1 MISFEI
7 THSDSEVLLQN
18 MAASLNI
25 AYTGEDFIMV
35 TPPNGNGIVKVIT
48 IAKELQVIMAD
59 VTFSQHLFVKRMP
72 SARRYFV
79 LHFDD
84 VFSIYTTISAKDEIL
99 HRSNIRHSVARL
111 TSNAFSNTEEVPANT
126 LLKTVKIIFSEEW
139 LKKYLGLTDGEDV
152 LQKYLAIKAESF
164 DIEQLDA
171 EYLKLMDEL
180 WTVKKDDP
188 LQNIFLQ
195 NRVTLL
201 VERFFT
207 RLYGRM
213 NLMQGKFDLSSDVIK
228 RLITVEEL
236 LVNDFK
242 RLPPTIEEFSKLIS
256 MSSTK
261 LKKSFKSMY
270 GDSIYSYYQK
280 QRLQKANEL
289 LIGGRHNKK
298 QVAEAVGYNNVS
310 NFTIAYKKQ
319 FNKEPENILSA
330 Q

>member
-7 THSDSEVLLQN
+7 NHADSKVILQN
-18 MAASLNI
+18 MAAALHI
-25 AYTGEDFIMV
+25 PYTGEDFITV
-35 TPPNGNGIVKVIT
+35 TPPTGKGIIKVLI
-48 IAKELQVIMAD
+48 IAEELQVIMTD
-59 VTFSQHLFVKRMP
+59 VTFSEHLFVKRMP

-84 VFSIYTTISAKDEIL
+84 VFSIYATISANGKEL
-99 HRSNIRHSVARL
+99 HKANIRHSVARL
-111 TSNAFSNTEEVPANT
+111 TSNAFSNTEEIPANT
-126 LLKTVKIIFSEEW
+126 CAKTVKIIFSEEW
-139 LKKYLGLTDGEDV
+139 LQKYLGLADGEDV

-171 EYLKLMDEL
+171 EYLKLMHEL
-180 WTVKKDDP
+180 WTVQKDDP

-207 RLYGRM
+207 GLFAKM
-213 NLMQGKFDLSSDVIK
+213 NLLESKFDLSSKVIK
-228 RLITVEEL
+228 NLMSVEQL
-236 LVNDFK
+236 LVDDFSK
-242 RLPPTIEEFSKLIS
+242 ILPTIDEFSRMVS

-270 GDSIYSYYQK
+270 GDSIYAYYQK

-289 LIGGRHNKK
+289 LLSGSYTVK
-298 QVAEAVGYNNVS
+298 QASEAVGYNNVS
-310 NFTIAYKKQ
+310 NFTLAFKKQYKKMPQ
-319 FNKEPENILSA
+319 NILA
-330 Q
+330 